1 MFYNSSAFKA
11 LEGGVQ
17 LSWLQQ
23 QISTQNL
30 ANVETP
36 GYKSKDLSFS
46 AVLDEYESDGERKAN
61 PDISQINARIT
72 TSDAVSKQPD
82 GNNVDAEAEY
92 LALYKSYAQYSMLLD
107 KVKGEFDKYNTVLSA
122 NM

>member
-23 QISTQNL
+23 QISNQNL
-30 ANVETP
+30 ANIETP
-36 GYKSKDLSFS
+36 GYKSKDLSFA
-46 AVLDEYESDGERKAN
+46 AVLDEYENGEKKAN

-72 TSDAVSKQPD
+72 TSDEVSTRAD

-92 LALYKSYAQYSMLLD
+92 LALYKAYAQYSLLLD

>member
-1 MFYNSSAFKA
+1 MFYNSSSFKA

-36 GYKSKDLSFS
+36 GYKSKDLSFA
-46 AVLDEYESDGERKAN
+46 AVLNEYENGEKREN
-61 PDISQINARIT
+61 PQIGQINAQIT
-72 TSDAVSKQPD
+72 TSDAVSTRAD

-92 LALYKSYAQYSMLLD
+92 LALYKAYAQYSMLLD
-107 KVKGEFDKYNTVLSA
+107 KVKGEFDKYNTVLGA

>member
-1 MFYNSSAFKA
+1 MFYSSSSFKA
-11 LEGGVQ
+11 LEGGIQ

-30 ANVETP
+30 ANLETP
-36 GYKSKDLSFS
+36 GYKSKDLSFA
-46 AVLDEYESDGERKAN
+46 AVLSEYENGEKNAN
-61 PDISQINARIT
+61 PDIGQINAQIT
-72 TSDAVSKQPD
+72 TSDEVSTRAD

-92 LALYKSYAQYSMLLD
+92 LALYKAYAQYSLLLD
-107 KVKGEFDKYNTVLSA
+107 KVKGEFDKYNTVLGA

>member
-23 QISTQNL
+23 QITNQNI
-30 ANVETP
+30 ANMETP
-36 GYKSKDLSFS
+36 GYKSKDLSFA
-46 AVLDEYESDGERKAN
+46 AVLEQYENGEKKVN
-61 PDISQINARIT
+61 PDISKINVQIT
-72 TSDAVSKQPD
+72 TSDEVSTRPD

-92 LALYKSYAQYSMLLD
+92 LALFKSYAQYSMLLD
-107 KVKGEFDKYNTVLSA
+107 KVKGEFDKYNTVLGA

>member
-1 MFYNSSAFKA
+1 MFYNSSSFKA

-23 QISTQNL
+23 QIANQNI
-30 ANVETP
+30 ANIETP
-36 GYKSKDLSFS
+36 GYKSRDLSFS
-46 AVLDEYESDGERKAN
+46 AVLEEYENGEKKAQ
-61 PDISQINARIT
+61 PEITQVNARIN
-72 TSDAVSKQPD
+72 TSDAVSTRAD

-92 LALYKSYAQYSMLLD
+92 LALYKAYAQYSLLLD
-107 KVKGEFDKYNTVLSA
+107 KIKGEFDKYNTVLGA

>member
-23 QISTQNL
+23 QITNQNI
-30 ANVETP
+30 ANMETP
-36 GYKSKDLSFS
+36 GYKSKDLSFA
-46 AVLDEYESDGERKAN
+46 AVLEQYENGEKKVS
-61 PDISQINARIT
+61 PDISKINVQIT
-72 TSDAVSKQPD
+72 TSDEVSTRPD

-92 LALYKSYAQYSMLLD
+92 LALFKSYAQYSMLLD
-107 KVKGEFDKYNTVLSA
+107 KVKGEFDKYNTVLGA

>member
-1 MFYNSSAFKA
+1 MFYNSSSFKA
-11 LEGGVQ
+11 LEGGIQ

-30 ANVETP
+30 ANLETP
-36 GYKSKDLSFS
+36 GYKSKDLSFA
-46 AVLDEYESDGERKAN
+46 AVLNEYENGEKNAN
-61 PDISQINARIT
+61 PEISQINAKIT
-72 TSDAVSKQPD
+72 TSDEISTRAD

-92 LALYKSYAQYSMLLD
+92 LALYKAYAQYSLLLD
-107 KVKGEFDKYNTVLSA
+107 KVKGEFDKYNTVLGA